1 MTKAPGTTPFT
12 RPKGRSVIHRQ
23 QRPHFTPALAA
34 ASGCFP
40 GPFLPLIHWLLL
52 RHQFCHLLGQ
62 IESWTLV
69 HYLAVTP
76 HQP

>member
-40 GPFLPLIHWLLL
+40 GPFLPADGSETGLRPIHA
-52 RHQFCHLLGQ
+52 
-62 IESWTLV
+62 E
-69 HYLAVTP
+69 A
-76 HQP
+76 